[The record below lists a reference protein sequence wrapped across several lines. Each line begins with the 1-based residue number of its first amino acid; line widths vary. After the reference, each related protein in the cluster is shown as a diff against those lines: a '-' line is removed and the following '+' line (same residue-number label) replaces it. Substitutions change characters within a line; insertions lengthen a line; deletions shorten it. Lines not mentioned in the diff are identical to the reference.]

1 MARSRWLPSSRTG
14 LFAIG
19 ERSTPQSLDGEKVL
33 TTTGGGVHRVSFRC
47 ARADEGV
54 IPYRVGVLASHGPM
68 VVHVRRL
75 TVAVF
80 LRRIRG
86 NGRHGL

>member
-1 MARSRWLPSSRTG
+1 MARSGWLPSSRTG

-19 ERSTPQSLDGEKVL
+19 ERSIPQNLDGEKVL
-33 TTTGGGVHRVSFRC
+33 TTTGGGVHRISFRR

-54 IPYRVGVLASHGPM
+54 IPAYDTGTVGVGVLASHGPI

-80 LRRIRG
+80 LRRIR
-86 NGRHGL
+86 